1 MMNNQIKQAKENV
14 TVEKWKR
21 RITDFN
27 QSGMTVSERCKVNNV
42 GVSTF
47 YKYQRQIRMELLA
60 DNSLPAKSNHN
71 ISFVPV
77 ASDITAGIP
86 VYITKGDIKIE
97 VNSRSDMDT
106 VVEMIR
112 VLLC

>member
-1 MMNNQIKQAKENV
+1 MNNQIKQAKENV

-27 QSGMTVSERCKVNNV
+27 QSGMTVPEWCKVNNV
-42 GVSTF
+42 GVFTF
-47 YKYQRQIRMELLA
+47 YKYQRQIRLELLA

-77 ASDITAGIP
+77 ASDIIADIP
-86 VYITKGDIKIE
+86 VCITKGDIKIE

-106 VVEMIR
+106 IVEMIR

>member
-1 MMNNQIKQAKENV
+1 MNNQVKQAKENV

-27 QSGMTVSERCKVNNV
+27 QSGMTVPEWCKVNNV
-42 GVSTF
+42 GVFTF
-47 YKYQRQIRMELLA
+47 YKYQRQIRLELLA

-77 ASDITAGIP
+77 ASDIIADIP
-86 VYITKGDIKIE
+86 VCITKGDIKIE

-106 VVEMIR
+106 IVEMIR